1 MSKDARGMW
10 DSGSPGFKIKLL
22 PFISKNEKTCGP
34 VTNQVAKRGTSTHT
48 AVSAS
53 CGIRTTGAAST
64 VAPLRGCRYRRL
76 PPRAIGYGRASRHL
90 ARRRCPRRR
99 QRLRSRTIVGGCDRE
114 ERRPDDDDGAAADQN
129 ILNLIWSYP
138 SNGRAD
144 GETFRAWIP
153 AALLAV
159 LDDGCDVRSMTSI
172 AWAYAV
178 LDVSAPS
185 LFGEDFAASCLGR
198 QDELD
203 VDGMRQLYQWH
214 LWQAEELGIG
224 ATGLPPLLGG
234 GCYRNFLSTPP
245 GSVGVAERRHLG
257 AQSHR
262 PTSRLRGAH
271 EEGVPS
277 GRHRRGGW
285 ENDRH

>member
-1 MSKDARGMW
+1 MW

-34 VTNQVAKRGTSTHT
+34 VTNQVAKRGTSTHR
-48 AVSAS
+48 
-53 CGIRTTGAAST
+53 IRTTGAAST

-234 GCYRNFLSTPP
+234 GVLPQLPLHPP
-245 GSVGVAERRHLG
+245 RRCRRCR
-257 AQSHR
+257 A
-262 PTSRLRGAH
+262 TSSWSSKPSAY
-271 EEGVPS
+271 VPIARRS
-277 GRHRRGGW
+277 RRGGTVW
-285 ENDRH
+285 TPSSRWMGKR